1 MKTKP
6 EDFSSGFVN
15 NFQHLFKISCI
26 FVHYMDINKRYIIL
40 AREKRQEVKGM
51 LDSKEFDNNIN
62 PPDEG
67 SVPNGYTGN
76 TDRATGEYHYKNGF
90 TQKIYSD
97 AHYVPADEN
106 TVPPRYYTP
115 PEKPVKEP
123 APPKKKNG
131 GSALVRTICIC
142 LICAILGSAGGAAIA
157 YRSLSPRIEQ
167 LEASVSELD
176 GQGVPEVS
184 ASIGAAISNST
195 GLNPSE
201 IYDVACS
208 QVVGITTE
216 VTYTNFFGMT
226 SSSAVSGSG
235 FIISEDGYVLT
246 NYHVISY
253 AYEGNS
259 VATVIMHDGTRYEAE
274 VVGVEPGN
282 DIAVLK
288 IEASGLKAVSF
299 GDSDRLKVGDT
310 VYPVGNPL
318 GELEF
323 SMSTGHVSAL
333 DRYITTDESGGSINM
348 FQMDAAV
355 NSGNSGGPV
364 YNDKGQVVG
373 VVTAKYASTGVE
385 GLGFA
390 IPINDAV
397 SIADDLITKGY
408 VSGKAY
414 MGIQVDQ
421 RYNAMYSQFYEL
433 PLGAFVAGVEPG
445 SCAEKAGI
453 KKKDIIV
460 SLGGEL
466 VESHT
471 DLTKLIKQYRA
482 GDTVELVVYRDGAEH
497 TLSLVFDE
505 YKPAT

>member
-1 MKTKP
+1 M
-6 EDFSSGFVN
+6 
-15 NFQHLFKISCI
+15 
-26 FVHYMDINKRYIIL
+26 
-40 AREKRQEVKGM
+40 
-51 LDSKEFDNNIN
+51 
-62 PPDEG
+62 
-67 SVPNGYTGN
+67 
-76 TDRATGEYHYKNGF
+76 
-90 TQKIYSD
+90 
-97 AHYVPADEN
+97 
-106 TVPPRYYTP
+106 
-115 PEKPVKEP
+115 
-123 APPKKKNG
+123 
-131 GSALVRTICIC
+131 
-142 LICAILGSAGGAAIA
+142 
-157 YRSLSPRIEQ
+157 
-167 LEASVSELD
+167 
-176 GQGVPEVS
+176 
-184 ASIGAAISNST
+184 
-195 GLNPSE
+195 
-201 IYDVACS
+201 
-208 QVVGITTE
+208 VGITTE

-453 KKKDIIV
+453 QKKDIIV

>member
-1 MKTKP
+1 MFGTDGY
-6 EDFSSGFVN
+6 ENNNENLNGDSSP
-15 NFQHLFKISCI
+15 K
-26 FVHYMDINKRYIIL
+26 
-40 AREKRQEVKGM
+40 
-51 LDSKEFDNNIN
+51 
-62 PPDEG
+62 
-67 SVPNGYTGN
+67 GYTGD
-76 TDRATGEYHYKNGF
+76 TDRATGEYHYKNGY
-90 TQKIYSD
+90 TQRIYSD

-115 PEKPVKEP
+115 PEKSVKEP
-123 APPKKKNG
+123 TPPRKKNG
-131 GSALVRTICIC
+131 VSAFVRTVC
-142 LICAILGSAGGAAIA
+142 LCLVCAILGGLGGAAIVGGKFSS
-157 YRSLSPRIEQ
+157 RLEEMESSLAAVGKAALPAET
-167 LEASVSELD
+167 
-176 GQGVPEVS
+176 P
-184 ASIGAAISNST
+184 SIGAVIGNT
-195 GLNPSE
+195 EGLLPSQ
-201 IYDVACS
+201 IYDIACS

-259 VATVIMHDGTRYEAE
+259 VATVITHDGTRYEAE
-274 VVGVEPGN
+274 VVGVEAGN

-288 IEASGLKAVSF
+288 IEASGLSPVSF
-299 GDSDRLKVGDT
+299 GDSDKLKVGDT

-333 DRYITTDESGGSINM
+333 DRYITTDDSGDSINM
-348 FQMDAAV
+348 FQIDAAV

-364 YNDKGQVVG
+364 YDSRGQVIG
-373 VVTAKYASTGVE
+373 IVTAKYADTGVE

-397 SIADDLITKGY
+397 SIADDLINKGY
-408 VSGKAY
+408 VTGKAY

-421 RYNAMYSQFYEL
+421 RYNSMYSQYYGM
-433 PLGAFVAGVEPG
+433 PMGAYVYYVEAG
-445 SCAEKAGI
+445 SCSDTAGI
-453 KKKDIIV
+453 RAGDIIT
-460 SLGGEL
+460 SLGGEP
-466 VESHT
+466 VESYT

-482 GDTVELVVYRDGAEH
+482 GDTVELIIYRAGDEQAL
-497 TLSLVFDE
+497 TLVFDE
-505 YKPAT
+505 YKPET

>member
-1 MKTKP
+1 M
-6 EDFSSGFVN
+6 F
-15 NFQHLFKISCI
+15 
-26 FVHYMDINKRYIIL
+26 
-40 AREKRQEVKGM
+40 
-51 LDSKEFDNNIN
+51 DSNGFDNNN
-62 PPDEG
+62 KPDSSNDG
-67 SVPNGYTGN
+67 SVSNGYTGN
-76 TDRATGEYHYKNGF
+76 TDRATGEYHYKNGY

-123 APPKKKNG
+123 APPKKKSG
-131 GSALVRTICIC
+131 GSAVVRAICVC
-142 LICAILGSAGGAAIA
+142 LICAILGGVGGAAIA
-157 YRSLSPRIEQ
+157 YRSLSPRIES
-167 LEASVSELD
+167 LEETIAELSEED
-176 GQGVPEVS
+176 SPQVT
-184 ASIGAAISNST
+184 ASIGSAVST
-195 GLNPSE
+195 GSALLPSE
-201 IYDVACS
+201 IYERACS

-216 VTYTNFFGMT
+216 ITYTNFFGMT

-235 FIISEDGYVLT
+235 FVISEDGYVLT
-246 NYHVISY
+246 NYHVISH

-274 VVGVEPGN
+274 VIGVEAGN
-282 DIAVLK
+282 DVAVLK
-288 IEASGLKAVSF
+288 IEATGLKAVSF
-299 GDSDRLKVGDT
+299 GDSDKLKVGDT

-333 DRYITTDESGGSINM
+333 DRYITTDESGDSINM

-373 VVTAKYASTGVE
+373 VVTAKYADTGVE

-433 PLGAFVAGVEPG
+433 PLGAFVAGVEAG

-453 KKKDIIV
+453 QKKDIIV
-460 SLGGEL
+460 SLGGEQ

-482 GDTVELVVYRDGAEH
+482 GDSVELVVYRDNAEH

-505 YKPAT
+505 YKPQT